1 MIEVIIVRGFLYKI
15 RETLSKFMI
24 GRHGVDQFSI
34 TMIYASVILNLLALI
49 PLFSIFST
57 LALFLL
63 LYALFRMLSKN
74 NQKRYAEN
82 AWFLKHFGDLPSKA
96 RQLFARIKNART
108 YVYFACPH
116 CKAKLRLPRGAGD
129 VTVTCG
135 RCGNR
140 IQKKV

>member
-1 MIEVIIVRGFLYKI
+1 MRGFLYKI
-15 RETLSKFMI
+15 RAALSRFMI

-34 TMIYASVILNLLALI
+34 TMIYASVILNLLALV

-63 LYALFRMLSKN
+63 FYSLFRILSKN

-108 YVYFACPH
+108 YVYFSCPQ

-135 RCGNR
+135 RCGSR

>member
-1 MIEVIIVRGFLYKI
+1 MRGFLYKI
-15 RETLSKFMI
+15 RAALSRFMI

-34 TMIYASVILNLLALI
+34 TMIYASVILNLLALV

-63 LYALFRMLSKN
+63 FYSLFRILSKN
-74 NQKRYAEN
+74 NQKRYTEN

-96 RQLFARIKNART
+96 RQLFARIKNVRT
-108 YVYFACPH
+108 YVYFSCPQ